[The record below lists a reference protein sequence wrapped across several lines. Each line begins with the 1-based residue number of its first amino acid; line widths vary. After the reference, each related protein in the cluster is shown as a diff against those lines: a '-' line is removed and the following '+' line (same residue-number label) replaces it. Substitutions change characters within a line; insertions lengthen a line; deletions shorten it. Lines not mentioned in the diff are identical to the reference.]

1 MEIFMAKNIE
11 NKKYLITSALPYVNG
26 IPHLGHMVGCLLPSD
41 VYARFCRNKD
51 RETLYIL
58 GTDEY
63 GTPTEVGALKEGMDV
78 KEYCDKYFSIH
89 KETYEKFD
97 LSMDRL
103 GRTTNEKHIKL
114 VQDVFNELNKNG
126 FISEK
131 EIEQIYS
138 IDDDMFLADRY
149 VEGTCPKCGYEKARG
164 DQCDGC
170 GSLLNPTDLKD
181 AYSTVSGSKNLE
193 VRKTKHLFLKLSN
206 MQKSVESWLDTRDGW
221 SKTALSIAHK
231 WLKEGLHDRCITRDL
246 KWGVPV
252 PLEGYEN
259 KVFYVWFDAPWGYVS
274 ISQEWAENTQDKDKW
289 NDFWLPENEEDVK
302 YIQFMGKDNVP
313 FHSVFF
319 PAEEIS
325 TDKKWKTTDIIKASN
340 FLNFKDGK
348 FSKSLGNGFSAL
360 DSIDQFPS
368 DYWRYWLMANYPEN
382 DDTSFSF
389 EKFSSDINSDLNN
402 VLGNFVSRVIKFSLK
417 NFSDYDEDIIE
428 LDFSEWDNRLEKLV
442 WEFDN
447 LMDSLEFRKSMG
459 KLREIWVL
467 GNEFLENYEPWKV
480 AKEDKAKAHA
490 IMLKAIN
497 YVYLYALISNSII
510 PNTSNKILELLGKNK
525 EDIKFPVE
533 SGIFNKEILFNIKS
547 FKGINNI
554 EEMLF
559 SKVDNDKVEELS
571 EKYKS

>member
-1 MEIFMAKNIE
+1 MAKNIE

>member
-1 MEIFMAKNIE
+1 MAKNIE

-41 VYARFCRNKD
+41 VYSRFCRDKG

-78 KEYCDKYFSIH
+78 KDYCDKYFKIH
-89 KETYEKFD
+89 KETYEKFN
-97 LSMDRL
+97 LSFDRL
-103 GRTTNEKHIKL
+103 GRTTNEKHTEL
-114 VQDVFNELNKNG
+114 VQSVFNELYKNG

-149 VEGTCPKCGYEKARG
+149 VEGTCPKCDYEKARG
-164 DQCDGC
+164 DQCDNC

-193 VRKTKHLFLKLSN
+193 IRKTKHLFLKLSD
-206 MQKSVESWLDTRDGW
+206 MQNSVESWIKSRSGW
-221 SKTALSIAHK
+221 SKTAISIANK
-231 WLKEGLHDRCITRDL
+231 WLTEGLHDRCITRDL

-252 PLEGYEN
+252 PLKGYEN

-274 ISQEWAENTQDKDKW
+274 MSQEWAEISGESEKW
-289 NDFWLPENEEDVK
+289 NEFWLPKNEDDVK

-319 PAEEIS
+319 PAEQLS

-360 DSIDQFPS
+360 DSIGEFPS
-368 DYWRYWLMANYPEN
+368 DYWRYWLMTNYPEK
-382 DDTSFSF
+382 DDAIFSF
-389 EKFSSDINSDLNN
+389 EKFASDINSDLNN

-417 NFSDYDEDIIE
+417 NFSEYTDKAIE
-428 LDFSEWDNRLEKLV
+428 LDFSEWDDKLEKLS

-447 LMDSLEFRKSMG
+447 LMDSLEFRKSLS

-467 GNEFLENYEPWKV
+467 GNEFLENFEPWKV
-480 AKEDKAKAHA
+480 AKEDNVKAHA

-497 YVYLYALISNSII
+497 YVYIYALISNSII
-510 PNTSNKILELLGKNK
+510 PNTSKKILELLGKDNEK
-525 EDIKFPVE
+525 MVFPVE
-533 SGIFNKEILFNIKS
+533 SGVFNKSLLNNIKS
-547 FKGINNI
+547 FKDIKNI
-554 EEMLF
+554 TEMLF
-559 SKVDNDKVEELS
+559 TKIDKDKVEELS
-571 EKYKS
+571 EKYKG